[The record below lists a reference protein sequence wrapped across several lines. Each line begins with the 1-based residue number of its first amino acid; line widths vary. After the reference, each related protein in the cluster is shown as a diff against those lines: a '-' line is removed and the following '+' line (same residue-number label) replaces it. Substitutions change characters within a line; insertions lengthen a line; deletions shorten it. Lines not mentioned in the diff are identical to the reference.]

1 VALDPGGFLFGG
13 WGWSSLVSAPV
24 GGVPYLVFILLSRWR
39 WLCWF
44 IYFSEGDIFL
54 CLVCVFL
61 GGWRFLFIFSVGSV
75 PFFWFSF
82 SSVGGVIYFILILFG
97 RCRWLFLY
105 FIYSFFSFF
114 FLFLRQLAFVHP
126 GWSSLLSLWRVDS
139 WEGFFSGRA
148 FLSSRE
154 MALMSGRWCLLI
166 FLVISVARVLDLY
179 SFAADYIQWWYRQQC
194 RSTPPHQR
202 GSELESPSMHRCF
215 PVNNILQT
223 AENKR
228 RLPLICCSFP
238 LLLLIQCRFIHLFCR
253 WCWVVLGGGIWGGLL
268 FFFFASFY
276 ALILL
281 PFFLFFIF
289 IILFLIRVVI
299 VMHLTVHPLLGFLF
313 SR

>member
-1 VALDPGGFLFGG
+1 ML
-13 WGWSSLVSAPV
+13 
-24 GGVPYLVFILLSRWR
+24 FILFLS
-39 WLCWF
+39 
-44 IYFSEGDIFL
+44 
-54 CLVCVFL
+54 
-61 GGWRFLFIFSVGSV
+61 
-75 PFFWFSF
+75 
-82 SSVGGVIYFILILFG
+82 SSVGVAGSFFIS
-97 RCRWLFLY
+97 
-105 FIYSFFSFF
+105 FIPSFPFSFF
-114 FLFLRQLAFVHP
+114 FSGSWRLFIRGGLPSSRCDVSIPERGFFLR
-126 GWSSLLSLWRVDS
+126 
-139 WEGFFSGRA
+139 RA

-202 GSELESPSMHRCF
+202 GSELESPSMHRRF
-215 PVNNILQT
+215 PVNNILHT

-281 PFFLFFIF
+281 SFFVFFIF
-289 IILFLIRVVI
+289 IILFLIRVVT
-299 VMHLTVHPLLGFLF
+299 VMHLTVYPLLGFLF